1 MSGSRRRVIALQVS
15 CTIITQARQTDKQTN
30 PKGKAKKEAYLVFSL
45 RDKSTYFGK
54 SYDKKGVGWLADW
67 LVCCIAKEKSP
78 VAKNIGFSLEPW
90 QAVHSSSCRVAC
102 MQPHHDSLSPF
113 FFSFSLPPP
122 PPRCRRFHT
131 IRYCCSTLRLFVV
144 IVFAFETTS
153 THIHGLKAR
162 DR

>member
-1 MSGSRRRVIALQVS
+1 LPGSRRRVIALQVS

-30 PKGKAKKEAYLVFSL
+30 PNGKAKKEAYLVFSL

-54 SYDKKGVGWLADW
+54 SYDKKRGWLADW

-113 FFSFSLPPP
+113 FLFFTAAAATSLPPLSYHP
-122 PPRCRRFHT
+122 LLLQFPAPFRRH
-131 IRYCCSTLRLFVV
+131 RLC
-144 IVFAFETTS
+144 
-153 THIHGLKAR
+153 L
-162 DR
+162 